1 MLTFIWKK
9 KAKGQTLK
17 GGYTTT
23 YKGGTSQ
30 EIFESLI
37 RLREENRLKTYD
49 IEVHSLK
56 QFVEYLNKY
65 GYDGNSIDTIIGVN
79 GWQAGRDGLTVCTHG
94 TKKIIL
100 DVETNQYQLWER

>member
-1 MLTFIWKK
+1 MLTYIWPKK
-9 KAKGQTLK
+9 TQGIILK
-17 GGYTTT
+17 GGYRTT
-23 YKGGTSQ
+23 YQGGTSQ
-30 EIFESLI
+30 EIHACLCKLQAEK
-37 RLREENRLKTYD
+37 RLREYD

-65 GYDGNSIDTIIGVN
+65 GYDGNSIDTIIGIN

-100 DVETNQYQLWER
+100 DIETNQYQLWER